1 MAEAADP
8 CNQALGKPLN
18 LVFRAYCYYLA
29 EISVIQ
35 RVVVMH
41 RVMNSVVF
49 AALLAGAA
57 FVGPPTAAFAAGL
70 DGTWSVL
77 IITEKGECD
86 AAYRYAV
93 KIANGQV
100 SYAGDASLDMAGA
113 DTTCAGRWEAEKR

>member
-41 RVMNSVVF
+41 RMMNSVVF

-57 FVGPPTAAFAAGL
+57 FVGPPTAAL
-70 DGTWSVL
+70 
-77 IITEKGECD
+77 
-86 AAYRYAV
+86 AV
-93 KIANGQV
+93 RMVFLRRPK
-100 SYAGDASLDMAGA
+100 
-113 DTTCAGRWEAEKR
+113 